1 MRSKNVLEL
10 AKIWPVRVITLDAR
24 CNLVGWYEKMGFKK
38 MRRNTFGQDGTTEAM
53 YFDCMMY
60 TEELEN
66 YLQV

>member
-1 MRSKNVLEL
+1 
-10 AKIWPVRVITLDAR
+10 
-24 CNLVGWYEKMGFKK
+24 
-38 MRRNTFGQDGTTEAM
+38 MRRNTFGQDGATEAM